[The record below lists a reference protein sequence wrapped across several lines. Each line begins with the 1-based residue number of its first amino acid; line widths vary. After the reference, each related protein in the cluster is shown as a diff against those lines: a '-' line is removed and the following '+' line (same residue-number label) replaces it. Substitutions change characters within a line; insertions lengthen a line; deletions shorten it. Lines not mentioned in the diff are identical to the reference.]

1 MISRVFIIVF
11 SLFFTFSFSQKKKK
25 TKDLL
30 AEIHRNQHGEVNTE
44 FKSIPL
50 QKRMSRFPFD
60 KAAKVKII
68 SYNLNYKGAKGYTP
82 PPPPPVTKQDSIN
95 LNTYYENLK
104 KYKSVEIEDLIKES
118 SPKGIQESKT
128 LTFTEISEL
137 SDVLYNTCHK
147 YYVSYTSQSGCFFPR
162 NAILFYD
169 EHDKVFAYFEICFE
183 CSGIESSPKDM
194 MDSFETCEFLYP
206 DLEKFFKNK
215 GLTTEYVP

>member
-25 TKDLL
+25 AKDLL
-30 AEIHRNQHGEVNTE
+30 AEIHRNQHGEVNTD

-137 SDVLYNTCHK
+137 SDVLFNTCHK

-215 GLTTEYVP
+215 GLTTKYVP